1 MLFMASGGR
10 LAADGHPQRAGDAVA
25 PVEDRFTGDLTIR
38 HQRIGADDAVAGPSA
53 PAIVL
58 RVDRR
63 RVQGVWK
70 TVVSVRESGPIRVQS
85 LAGPQV
91 LENPFALARLEYDEN
106 GTPPRLY
113 NRAGRL
119 VPGPTEADRQF
130 FAIPADRRPNWN
142 PAPILA
148 ALATGPSAGYGRGPA
163 DGLFADAADR
173 ARRRE
178 QVERRFGPA
187 VGLVRG
193 LDRFVQETS
202 TTTSEVLL
210 RPDTALPVEV
220 NLAREGRL
228 VSRATFDYQLAAGN
242 RWVRRHLR
250 LEQSLNPNTSERLV
264 TDIELID
271 VSAAEGGAR

>member
-1 MLFMASGGR
+1 MLFIVSSGG
-10 LAADGHPQRAGDAVA
+10 LAVEGRPQRA
-25 PVEDRFTGDLTIR
+25 EDDGRPSADQFTGDLSIR
-38 HQRIGADDAVAGPSA
+38 HQRVRADGAPAGPSA

-63 RVQGVWK
+63 RVQGVWR
-70 TVVSVRESGPIRVQS
+70 TVVSVRDSGPIRVQS
-85 LAGPQV
+85 LTGPQV
-91 LENPFALARLEYDEN
+91 LDNPFALARLEYDED

-119 VPGPTEADRQF
+119 VTGPTEADRRF
-130 FAIPADRRPNWN
+130 FAIPAGRRPDWD

-148 ALATGPSAGYGRGPA
+148 ALAAGPAAAHGRGPA
-163 DGLFADAADR
+163 DGLVVDAGDR
-173 ARRRE
+173 ARRRGDL
-178 QVERRFGPA
+178 ERRFGPP

-193 LDRFVQETS
+193 FDRFVHETP
-202 TTTSEVLL
+202 TTVSEVLL

-228 VSRATFDYQLAAGN
+228 VSRVTFDYQPAAAS

-250 LEQSLNPNTSERLV
+250 SEQSLNPNTSERLV

-271 VSAAEGGAR
+271 VTEGRAR